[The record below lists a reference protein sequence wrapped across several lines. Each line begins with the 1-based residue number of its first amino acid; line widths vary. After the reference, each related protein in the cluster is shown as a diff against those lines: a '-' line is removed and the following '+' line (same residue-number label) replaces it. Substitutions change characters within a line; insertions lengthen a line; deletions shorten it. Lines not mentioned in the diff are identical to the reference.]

1 MHLIRY
7 KMSISSKELECLKI
21 TVASM
26 RSRDGKP
33 LLPDSMIEHY
43 ESLGLEFNFGSV
55 LPCGKAKSKKEL
67 LPEASKPRTPSRG
80 HIILVG
86 NDYYFAVGGNYPKFA
101 ELGQIEEGVI
111 TRKYEEYAL

>member
-1 MHLIRY
+1 
-7 KMSISSKELECLKI
+7 MSISSKELECLKI